1 MIQTKRIS
9 FNPDKGQN
17 MLIPKKY
24 HIHIVALLAVSII
37 VLYPTLS
44 KKIDPQIITA
54 GSEAAEDFLYLVDT
68 EKYEQSWESSSSLM
82 RDKIFLEVW
91 NERISAMRD
100 KFGKLNSRKQDDVTF
115 SDYAK
120 DAPDGQYLTFIYVS
134 SFEKK
139 ASATETIN
147 LILEEDYRWRVV
159 GYFIK

>member
-1 MIQTKRIS
+1 
-9 FNPDKGQN
+9 

-44 KKIDPQIITA
+44 KKIDPQIIRA
-54 GSEAAEDFLYLVDT
+54 GTEAAEDFLYLVDA
-68 EKYEQSWESSSSLM
+68 EEYEQSWESSSRLM
-82 RDKIFLEVW
+82 REKIFLEVW

-100 KFGKLNSRKQDDVTF
+100 KFGSLNSRKQDDVSF
-115 SDYAK
+115 SDFAEN
-120 DAPDGQYLTFIYVS
+120 APDGQYLTFTYAS

-139 ASATETIN
+139 SSATETIN
-147 LILEEDYRWRVV
+147 LMLEEDDRWRVV